1 MSSEEVSIL
10 HKIAC
15 IFPGQGAQYSGMGKE
30 IAENYKE
37 AMAIYDIAS
46 LRLGLDMKKLCFE
59 GSEEDLK
66 KTENTQPAILTT
78 SIAIFEVLK
87 SKGIIPDVTAGL
99 SLGEYSALV
108 AANAISFADAVE
120 IVRKRGKYMQ
130 EAVPVG
136 EGTMAA
142 VLGMEKE
149 GVIECLKMASGYG
162 VVEAANYNCPGQ
174 IVIAGHTKAVEHA
187 CVLLKEKG
195 AKRAI
200 LLPVSA
206 PFHSSLLKPAGDKL
220 ANELESLEVKDFDI
234 PVVSNVNAQV
244 IMDKNE
250 VKQCLIEQV
259 SSSIL
264 WEDSIRQMI
273 DMGVDTFIEVGPGKS
288 LSAFVKKI
296 DKNVAIF
303 NVEDLQSLE
312 NTVAGI
318 GERSLCN

>member
-1 MSSEEVSIL
+1 MIL
-10 HKIAC
+10 AKIAC

-37 AMAIYDIAS
+37 AMDIYDIAS
-46 LRLGLDMKKLCFE
+46 LRLGFDMKKLCFE

-78 SIAIFEVLK
+78 SIAIMEVLK
-87 SKGIIPDVTAGL
+87 AKGLIPDITAGL

-108 AANAISFADAVE
+108 ASNAISFSDAVAV
-120 IVRKRGKYMQ
+120 VRKRGKYMQ

-142 VLGMEKE
+142 VMGMEKND
-149 GVIECLKMASGYG
+149 VIECLKMASGYG

-187 CVLLKEKG
+187 CILLKEKG
-195 AKRAI
+195 ARRAI
-200 LLPVSA
+200 VLPVSA

-220 ANELESLEVKDFDI
+220 ADELENLEARDFDI
-234 PVVSNVNAQV
+234 PVISNVNAQV
-244 IMDKNE
+244 ITDKNNI
-250 VKQCLIEQV
+250 KQCLIEQV

-273 DMGVDTFIEVGPGKS
+273 DMGVDTFIEVGPGKT

-296 DKNVAIF
+296 DKNVEVF
-303 NVEDLQSLE
+303 NVEDLNSLE
-312 NTVAGI
+312 NTI
-318 GERSLCN
+318 TNIEEKLICN